1 MKRSKKTMW
10 VEFVVGVMTLAVSC
24 GLAVWSNETPQKTT
38 QAWTAPSEADRK
50 ANPVRAEAS
59 SIEVGKKVYLSK
71 CVACHGRAGKGDGPT
86 APRLKVHPG
95 DLSNPKMW
103 QQSDGELFWKIT
115 EGKTPMPSYRSGL
128 SEKERWTVVNY
139 VRTLAPSQG
148 NPGSTPLTSP
158 QDRVSPESSN

>member
-1 MKRSKKTMW
+1 
-10 VEFVVGVMTLAVSC
+10 VEFVVCIMTLAASC
-24 GLAVWSNETPQKTT
+24 GLSAWSNETPRKTV
-38 QAWTAPSEADRK
+38 QGWNAPTEADRK

-59 SIEVGKKVYLSK
+59 SIALGKTVYLSK

-95 DLSNPKMW
+95 DLSNPNMA
-103 QQSDGELFWKIT
+103 QQTDGELFWKIT

-139 VRTLAPSQG
+139 IRTLAPNQG
-148 NPGSTPLTSP
+148 SPLSTPATSP
-158 QDRVSPESSN
+158 QSRVSPESPR

>member
-59 SIEVGKKVYLSK
+59 SIEVGKKS
-71 CVACHGRAGKGDGPT
+71 
-86 APRLKVHPG
+86 
-95 DLSNPKMW
+95 
-103 QQSDGELFWKIT
+103 I
-115 EGKTPMPSYRSGL
+115 
-128 SEKERWTVVNY
+128 
-139 VRTLAPSQG
+139 
-148 NPGSTPLTSP
+148 
-158 QDRVSPESSN
+158 